1 MSEVSIGDLKTRST
15 EIIRKVETDKEPVII
30 TRRGKPVARIV
41 PMEAASTE
49 KPVADEMAAFGAMV
63 GQMTEMFKGLGMEAT
78 ITTTTPDG
86 KTKTKRKKV

>member
-41 PMEAASTE
+41 PMEAAAE
-49 KPVADEMAAFGAMV
+49 KPGADEMAAFGAMV

-78 ITTTTPDG
+78 ITTTTSDG